1 MDWIGWIITTVIMEV
16 RSVIGA
22 WGSLVREQRT
32 VRDSLGLVLLLKHEE
47 PENIHHRIAT
57 FVIDDSRLCLNP
69 TSQSGESC
77 PFPLRFVASFA
88 LVLVSSLSNTPS
100 LVPHLILAS
109 RQQVA
114 SSRQQAAGSRQQA
127 SRIFPLPKM
136 TTSQPKPLPFYAQ
149 FTAGAIAGVTEL
161 LCLYPL
167 DVVKTRMQLQGKAVA
182 GSAPGEHY
190 NGMVD
195 AFRKIIASE
204 G

>member
-1 MDWIGWIITTVIMEV
+1 MFRLDWIGWIITTVIMEV

-114 SSRQQAAGSRQQA
+114 SSRQQAASIAHLPA
-127 SRIFPLPKM
+127 SQDDYIP
-136 TTSQPKPLPFYAQ
+136 TET
-149 FTAGAIAGVTEL
+149 IAVL
-161 LCLYPL
+161 
-167 DVVKTRMQLQGKAVA
+167 RAVHR
-182 GSAPGEHY
+182 GCNRRCY
-190 NGMVD
+190 
-195 AFRKIIASE
+195 
-204 G
+204 